1 MSTKLTIV
9 EGNSNDK
16 DNARAY
22 MVKGEKGYSAYEIAV
37 QNGYEGTE
45 AEWKDSF
52 LNADNYYNKTETDNK
67 LKKKVYFFNSIASMK
82 SSNVKNGDYVIT
94 EGYYESN
101 DGGGANYLIRT
112 KTENDVDD
120 GGNIHFIGD
129 LVAEL
134 IVKDD
139 EINVNQF
146 GAYGDGIHNDTIYIQ
161 KAIDFSIKQ
170 NYNPRVKLLDK
181 VYCISNLNI
190 KPKTKLIGS
199 GIENT
204 KLLIEDGSNGSAL
217 LISENAWHY
226 CYLSDFSISCRSNN
240 NNVTNAIEIN
250 VNNPYY
256 DSYSTFENLR
266 IFYIPNG
273 NGIYNNKGGRECR
286 FNNLIIR
293 ECGEY
298 GLIAGSSDS
307 LYYNISSNWN
317 GKNGFWNRGSN
328 NRFVNCKAYC
338 NGTSKSTERSEI
350 AGFYLT
356 GGMSTFTA
364 CDSQEN
370 FGDGFFISQNL
381 QSLINCKADANGQ
394 NSISEQGV
402 NPTDDELLYCGFY
415 ISTKYTGS
423 AIKNCN
429 LIITCDDFR
438 RATNRQL
445 QKYGIDLEHLQFS
458 NVIINSKNQVQDIFY
473 GSGYSINNSNFANNF
488 VLLNGK
494 YFGNLLTNRLT
505 LENLESFK
513 QQIDFIN
520 ENDIYRLYNNNGNLQ
535 IDYRNN
541 GTYKNSPITIDGS
554 TNNNDGNI
562 TTNTNYALNF
572 GCRALGFFGHST
584 YSQQQAPSNASDLNS
599 AISALNSLIEILKN
613 YGLIN

>member
-1 MSTKLTIV
+1 M
-9 EGNSNDK
+9 
-16 DNARAY
+16 A
-22 MVKGEKGYSAYEIAV
+22 
-37 QNGYEGTE
+37 
-45 AEWKDSF
+45 
-52 LNADNYYNKTETDNK
+52 
-67 LKKKVYFFNSIASMK
+67 
-82 SSNVKNGDYVIT
+82 
-94 EGYYESN
+94 
-101 DGGGANYLIRT
+101 
-112 KTENDVDD
+112 
-120 GGNIHFIGD
+120 
-129 LVAEL
+129 
-134 IVKDD
+134 
-139 EINVNQF
+139 
-146 GAYGDGIHNDTIYIQ
+146 
-161 KAIDFSIKQ
+161 DFSI
-170 NYNPRVKLLDK
+170 
-181 VYCISNLNI
+181 
-190 KPKTKLIGS
+190 
-199 GIENT
+199 
-204 KLLIEDGSNGSAL
+204 A
-217 LISENAWHY
+217 
-226 CYLSDFSISCRSNN
+226 CRSSN

-250 VNNPYY
+250 VDNPSY

-266 IFYIPNG
+266 VFYIPNG
-273 NGIYNNKGGRECR
+273 NGIFNNKGGRECR
-286 FNNLIIR
+286 FNNIIIR

-298 GLIAGSSDS
+298 GLISGSSDS

-328 NRFVNCKAYC
+328 NRFVNCKSYC
-338 NGTSKSTERSEI
+338 NGTSKSSERSEL

-394 NSISEQGV
+394 NSITEDGV

-415 ISTKYTGS
+415 VSTKYTGS

-473 GSGYSINNSNFANNF
+473 GNGYSINNSNFANNF

-505 LENLESFK
+505 LENLENFK

-520 ENDIYRLYNNNGNLQ
+520 ENDVYRLYNNNGNLQ

-541 GTYKNSPITIDGS
+541 NTYKNSPIIIDGS

-562 TTNTNYALNF
+562 STNKNYALNF
-572 GCRALGFFGHST
+572 DCRALGFLGHSP
-584 YSQQQAPSNASDLNS
+584 YSQQHAPSEANDLNT
-599 AISALNSLIEILKN
+599 AITAINSLIKIFKN
-613 YGLIN
+613 YGLIL